1 MIVVTDSERGLP
13 RSCPKDILGNTG
25 LFIPISPRNVAVVII
40 EHPADT
46 PQDYK
51 WRLDVPRPGCAERG
65 LAVWPFCK
73 TTFNFS
79 LLSQVLAP
87 ELYFQQSQGLLKQSL
102 NDCVSQTPNQMLQ
115 ISQEFFV
122 FQLVTIFVAIFAI
135 NRRLSALQ
143 LQTVQHQLC
152 WSKDLAKCGGG
163 TGSRC
168 LFGII
173 LEKLF
178 IMRGN
183 FSDWFATGL
192 SVGVKI
198 TEQSRPVSHDATEI
212 GDMLCLLR
220 KFLLLSLCFPTHV
233 SSSGNTFA
241 ARLTVQATRD
251 SFSSASLKLSGK
263 RYRLIS
269 SKAWASR
276 LPSCFFDLIR
286 DFKRAVTLSTRR
298 VSLIAA

>member
-1 MIVVTDSERGLP
+1 
-13 RSCPKDILGNTG
+13 
-25 LFIPISPRNVAVVII
+25 
-40 EHPADT
+40 
-46 PQDYK
+46 
-51 WRLDVPRPGCAERG
+51 
-65 LAVWPFCK
+65 
-73 TTFNFS
+73 
-79 LLSQVLAP
+79 
-87 ELYFQQSQGLLKQSL
+87 
-102 NDCVSQTPNQMLQ
+102 MLQ
-115 ISQEFFV
+115 ISQEFLA
-122 FQLVTIFVAIFAI
+122 FQLVTNFVAIFAI

-143 LQTVQHQLC
+143 LQIVQHQVC
-152 WSKDLAKCGGG
+152 WIKDLAKCGGG

-198 TEQSRPVSHDATEI
+198 IEQSRPVSHDATEI
-212 GDMLCLLR
+212 GGRLCLLR
-220 KFLLLSLCFPTHV
+220 KFLLLLLCFLSHV
-233 SSSGNTFA
+233 SSSGNASA

-251 SFSSASLKLSGK
+251 SFSSASLKVSGK

-286 DFKRAVTLSTRR
+286 DFKRAITWSTRR